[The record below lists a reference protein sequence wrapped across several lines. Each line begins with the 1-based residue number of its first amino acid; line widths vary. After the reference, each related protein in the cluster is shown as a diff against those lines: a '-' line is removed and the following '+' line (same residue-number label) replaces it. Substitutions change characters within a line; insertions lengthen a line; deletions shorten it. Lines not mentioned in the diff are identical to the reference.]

1 MSDNKAEKPRSKVQ
15 WSAADRA
22 RHAAIREKFR
32 NWHPSPEELIASGEG
47 AHFDLRG
54 EYREL
59 RPLVEEIRRAQ
70 AVHPVTSV
78 QSELSLWTPD
88 ALTEVLPYCQ
98 EQGIAFLAFSPL
110 GRGFLAGR
118 FSSFDELPRDDFRR
132 GLPRFQQEA
141 LRANL
146 AIVAR
151 VREIAERAAA
161 TPAQVALAWV
171 LAHGEHVV
179 PIPGTKTP
187 EYLIQNAGA
196 AVIRLSADDLA
207 ELDALPAPL
216 GTRY

>member
-1 MSDNKAEKPRSKVQ
+1 MDPC
-15 WSAADRA
+15 
-22 RHAAIREKFR
+22 
-32 NWHPSPEELIASGEG
+32 
-47 AHFDLRG
+47 
-54 EYREL
+54 
-59 RPLVEEIRRAQ
+59 
-70 AVHPVTSV
+70 
-78 QSELSLWTPD
+78 
-88 ALTEVLPYCQ
+88 LTEVLPYCQ